1 MLKRTLIMAVILLT
15 VMASLHA
22 QVTTSS
28 MSGVVKSKTG
38 DPLVG
43 TTVTATHLPTGTQY
57 RVVTRTGGLFNI
69 PNMNPGGPYSIEATY
84 VGFGKGTKTDV
95 ILPLGEDYRLDF
107 ELSSSGEEL
116 REVIVSTTN
125 RNRAVKSGA
134 TTNVNERQITT
145 LPTISRSINDF
156 TRMTPQASSGSGFNG
171 RDARY
176 NNISIDGANFNNSF
190 GLSSSNL
197 PGGDAQPISLDA
209 IEEISVNISPYD
221 VKQGNFTGAGINAIT
236 RSGTNIFKGSVYGY
250 YRDETFNG
258 KRVGDTKLGDLEKSA
273 KKIYGA
279 RVGGPIIKNK
289 LFFFVNGEFETRDYP
304 GLNWKA
310 SRPGLTGPNVSRTTA
325 EDLEA
330 VSNYVKTKYG
340 YETGPYENLGS
351 FASENVKAL
360 ARIDWNINTNHRL
373 ALRYNYV
380 KSTND
385 QTTNAT
391 SAPNP
396 RASSS
401 RWSNNSM
408 AYENANYGF
417 EDLVASWTLDLKSK
431 FGRVNNQFLATFT
444 NIETNRTSN
453 SDPFPFV
460 DIWDGDIAAGD
471 NAYISLGYELFSW
484 KNEVKNKVYTFANN
498 LSYNVGNH
506 ALSGG
511 VAFDYLYFGNSF
523 LRYGTSYYRF
533 RSVSDFLNN
542 AAPIAYGLTYGYGG
556 KTDPIADLKFGQLAV
571 YVQDEIKVNDKF
583 KLLAGVR
590 VDKAIYLQDP
600 PPNAA
605 ILAKTFQGPDGGEY
619 KFDMGSWPKGKLL
632 WSPRI
637 GFNWDLEGN
646 RNMIIRGGTGIFT
659 GRLPFVW
666 YTNQPTN
673 SYAIQATTEVTNPAD
688 LATMPF
694 NPDPLAYVN
703 RFPQDAN
710 TLPNGASIA
719 IVDKDFVF
727 PQVWRT
733 SIAIDKKLPLDLL
746 WTLEAIY
753 TKDVNAIKQ
762 YNANMAK
769 PDGAFS
775 GPDNRPRFT
784 SSAARSVD
792 PSVREA
798 MILTNTGRG
807 NGISFSTSLSRN
819 FRNGFYGQISYSYNH
834 TMDLSSNPGSQA
846 ASAWSNIN
854 SIRTSNDL
862 DLAISQYSIPHRLVA
877 IASYRFEYAKNLATT
892 ISLFYEG
899 ANQGR
904 FTYRYSNDMNNDGLS
919 NDLIYIPKSRAEAG
933 LFIPNAADADA
944 FWAYVEQDKYL
955 KKNKG
960 NYAENYGG
968 LLPWQHNI
976 DLKFLQD
983 FSVRTGSTKHTL
995 QFSID
1000 MLNFTNFLNKNW
1012 GARFRQVVDN
1022 GGILRYST
1030 VSNGIPQF
1038 TFNKVSNVYPTKSF
1052 ERVRD
1057 VNSTWGM
1064 QIGLRYIF

>member
-1 MLKRTLIMAVILLT
+1 MAIIFMIAGLIT
-15 VMASLHA
+15 HA

-28 MSGVVKSKTG
+28 MSGVVKSSAG

-43 TTVTATHLPTGTQY
+43 TTVTATHVPTGTQY
-57 RVVTRTGGLFNI
+57 RVVTRSGGLFNI
-69 PNMNPGGPYSIEATY
+69 PNMNPGGPYIVEATY
-84 VGFGKGTKTDV
+84 VGFGKGTKTDI
-95 ILPLGEDYRLDF
+95 ILQLGDEYRIDF
-107 ELSSSGEEL
+107 DLSSSGEEL
-116 REVIVSTTN
+116 REVVVSAAS

-134 TTNVNERQITT
+134 STNVSERQITS

-156 TRMTPQASSGSGFNG
+156 TRMTPQASGTGFNG

-176 NNISIDGANFNNSF
+176 NNISIDGANFNNNF

-221 VKQGNFTGAGINAIT
+221 VKQANFTGAGINAIT
-236 RSGTNIFKGSVYGY
+236 KSGTNTYHGSVYGY
-250 YRDETFNG
+250 YRDESFNG
-258 KRVGDTKLGDLEKSA
+258 KKVGSSKLGTLEKSA
-273 KKIYGA
+273 KKIYGG

-289 LFFFVNGEFETRDYP
+289 LFFFLNGEFETRSYP

-310 SRPGLTGPNVSRTTA
+310 TRSGASGPNVSRTKA
-325 EDLEA
+325 EDLDA

-340 YETGPYENLGS
+340 YETGPYENLGN
-351 FASENVKAL
+351 FASENIKAL
-360 ARIDWNINTNHRL
+360 GRIDWNINDNHRL
-373 ALRYNYV
+373 SVRYNYV

-385 QTTNAT
+385 QVTNGT

-396 RASSS
+396 RASSN

-408 AYENANYGF
+408 AYANANYGF
-417 EDLVASWTLDLKSK
+417 EDLVSSWTLDLKSK
-431 FGRVNNQFLATFT
+431 FGRVNNQFLATYT

-453 SDPFPFV
+453 SSPFPFV
-460 DIWDGDIAAGD
+460 DIWDGDIDAGQ

-484 KNEVKNKVYTFANN
+484 QNAVKNKVFTFTDN

-506 ALSGG
+506 SLSAG
-511 VAFDYLYFGNSF
+511 VSFDHLYFGNSF

-533 RSVSDFLNN
+533 RSVSDFLTNQ
-542 AAPIAYGLTYGYGG
+542 APIAYGLTYGYGG
-556 KTDPIADLKFGQLAV
+556 VTDPIADLTFGQLAF
-571 YVQDEIKVNDKF
+571 YVQDEIKVNNKF
-583 KLLAGVR
+583 KLLAGIR
-590 VDKAIYLQDP
+590 VDKALYLKDP
-600 PPNAA
+600 NPNAA
-605 ILAKTFQGPDGGEY
+605 ILEKTFQGPDLQPY
-619 KFDMGSWPKGKLL
+619 KFDVGSWPKSKLL

-646 RNMIIRGGTGIFT
+646 RNLIIRGGTGIFT

-673 SYAIQATTEVTNPAD
+673 SYALQATTEVTNAAT

-694 NPDPLAYVN
+694 NPDPLAYVSN
-703 RFPQDAN
+703 FPQN
-710 TLPNGASIA
+710 SSTLPTGASLA

-733 SIAIDKKLPLDLL
+733 SIAFDKKLPWDLL
-746 WTLEAIY
+746 WTVEAIY
-753 TKDVNAIKQ
+753 TKDINAIKQ
-762 YNANMAK
+762 YNANMAV
-769 PDGAFS
+769 PDDNFS
-775 GPDNRPRFT
+775 GPDSRPRFS
-784 SSAARSVD
+784 SSAARKIDGSVN
-792 PSVREA
+792 EA
-798 MILTNTGRG
+798 MILTNTGKG
-807 NGISFSTSLSRN
+807 NGISLTTQLSRN
-819 FRNGFYGQISYSYNH
+819 FRNGFFGQISYSYNH

-877 IASYRFEYAKNLATT
+877 VASYRFEYAKNLATT

-899 ANQGR
+899 ANQARG
-904 FTYRYSNDMNNDGLS
+904 TYRYSNDMNNDGLS
-919 NDLIYIPKSRAEAG
+919 NDLMYVPKDRAQAG
-933 LFIPNAADADA
+933 LFIPNAAEADA

-960 NYAENYGG
+960 NYTEIYGV
-968 LLPWQHNI
+968 LLPWQNNI

-983 FSVRTGSTKHTL
+983 FSLRTGNTKHTL
-995 QFSID
+995 QFSLD

-1012 GARFRQVVDN
+1012 GARYRSVVNN
-1022 GGILRYST
+1022 GGLLRYT
-1030 VSNGIPQF
+1030 GISNGVPQF
-1038 TFNKVSNVYPTKSF
+1038 ALNQVSGAFPTKTF
-1052 ERVRD
+1052 ETEKD
-1057 VNSTWGM
+1057 VISVWGM
-1064 QIGLRYIF
+1064 QLGLRYIF